1 MAALDDILTTSSP
14 QGTKPKSI
22 QVAPPPVDA
31 SMRGA
36 ANTVGSKPVGQP
48 VTVTKPQ
55 SSAPPSVSSM
65 VSTDVKPRLSYVQ
78 MYEAF
83 NPNKPETD
91 EERAKREK
99 QEKREAIFS
108 ALGDGISALS
118 NLFFTSRGAPNA
130 YDPSKGMSTKA
141 RERWDKLR
149 QEREANRKAYQEGYM
164 RAAAMDDANARDDRN
179 WQHTLEREKIADH
192 YKESADARAQAK
204 ADRDAAMAQLR
215 SDLMQGKIDQQE
227 AAAKIKEIELLYA
240 ENYWQSRIAKN
251 YYHPTGSGRRPGEY
265 PWYDSA
271 GNLRYAHSYE
281 AMKQNA
287 QMHGT
292 WNDQTQ
298 QSTSTSNVT
307 TGSGRTKSTTTKT
320 TTTTKPAKGYS
331 SKPKRPNPMGGGN
344 PNIEG
349 SKKKN
354 PMS

>member
-14 QGTKPKSI
+14 QGMKPKPI
-22 QVAPPPVDA
+22 QVAPPPVDP
-31 SMRGA
+31 SMQGA
-36 ANTVGSKPVGQP
+36 GSTVGSKPVEP
-48 VTVTKPQ
+48 RVTVTKPQ
-55 SSAPPSVSSM
+55 SPAPSSASSM

-118 NLFFTSRGAPNA
+118 NLFFTSRYAPNA
-130 YDPSKGMSTKA
+130 YDPSKGMSAKA
-141 RERWDKLR
+141 KERWDKLR

-215 SDLMQGKIDQQE
+215 LDLMQGKIDQQE
-227 AAAKIKEIELLYA
+227 AAVRIKEIELLYA
-240 ENYWQSRIAKN
+240 EEYWQSRIAKN
-251 YYHPTGSGRRPGEY
+251 NYRPIGSGGGRPGEY
-265 PWYDSA
+265 PWYDSN
-271 GNLRYAHSYE
+271 GNVHYAHSYE

-292 WNDQTQ
+292 LNEQTQ
-298 QSTSTSNVT
+298 QSTSTSTVA
-307 TGSGRTKSTTTKT
+307 TGSGNTKSTTT
-320 TTTTKPAKGYS
+320 TTTTKPAKGHS
-331 SKPKRPNPMGGGN
+331 SKPIKPNPMGSN
-344 PNIEG
+344 NQN
-349 SKKKN
+349 SKTGKKQN

>member
-1 MAALDDILTTSSP
+1 MAALDDILTSSGS
-14 QGTKPKSI
+14 QSTKYKPL
-22 QVAPPPVDA
+22 QVAPPPVDV
-31 SMRGA
+31 SIQGS
-36 ANTVGSKPVGQP
+36 ANTVGSKPV
-48 VTVTKPQ
+48 TVTKPK
-55 SSAPPSVSSM
+55 SPAPSPVSSM

-130 YDPSKGMSTKA
+130 YDPSKGMSAKA

-204 ADRDAAMAQLR
+204 ADRDAAMAQLNL
-215 SDLMQGKIDQQE
+215 DLMQGKIDQQE
-227 AAAKIKEIELLYA
+227 AAARIKEIELLYA

-251 YYHPTGSGRRPGEY
+251 YYHPTGSGGRPGEY
-265 PWYDSA
+265 PWYDSD
-271 GNLRYAHSYE
+271 GNLHLSHSYE

-307 TGSGRTKSTTTKT
+307 TGSGNTKSTTT

-331 SKPKRPNPMGGGN
+331 SKPKTAEARKDTYKRGSVTNP
-344 PNIEG
+344 PLE
-349 SKKKN
+349 
-354 PMS
+354 